1 MILAQHFFLWPDQL
15 PPEACNDALLE
26 SARLLRLQQFQAAEA
41 MLLIQY
47 RAQPASCDVLG
58 MLALLRLRQVLLP
71 AYLALVDE
79 LQAIDPENPGLRF
92 LQAQYWLQIGEIPQL
107 LALPQ
112 EFWEPA
118 QGFWPLQ
125 LAKAALSIHLN
136 KLPQAL
142 AALEAIPA
150 PWGDCLEAIRL
161 HCRILEREQKYQQA
175 LQLLLAAA
183 QRFPQHW
190 PAQVHL
196 VDLTIKARSHD
207 HALPCLRQALA
218 QHGAAPE
225 LLPQIAQIQLL
236 RNRVADARRTA
247 LQDQLWNTVRRV
259 SSVASTNLLNCY
271 DRLGYA
277 EWLAF
282 KSTQA
287 RDQSISVSL
296 EMQENLC
303 MQAASLE
310 LPTVPTAVA
319 DVVEHYSRHPDFL
332 PAVAKAP
339 GLVSSRQ
346 PGTKRPL
353 TVAWITADLAYH
365 PVSRF
370 LLGFFAASPQLEHR
384 HLLVDTCDHLVESNR
399 CQFEGL
405 TNLQVH
411 NIGHGE
417 WPAKL
422 AAIRALQ
429 ADVAIDLSG
438 WTGGHFMRGFLA
450 RLAPVQMSYLGY
462 FASTGLPTMDV
473 WLGDD
478 QLFPTP
484 MQEWHTESIHRL
496 QRCFIAWQPPA
507 QLPEATVDVAEAR
520 PAGGIR
526 FGSFNHNR
534 KLSDATLRLW
544 GDLLGSL
551 PGSSLVLKAS
561 HRDDAA
567 TQELLCRRMRRQGLD
582 PERVIWL
589 PRADGP
595 LEHLR
600 QYGLVDVA
608 LDCFPNGGCTT
619 TCEALWMGT
628 PVITLTGRSY
638 VSRMST
644 AVLHGAA
651 MGEWCASSPEHYLQL
666 ARAQADGLVWLR
678 QNRSHWRHQLQ
689 VNPLG
694 DAADLMDQLE
704 LAFTTL
710 VAAKR

>member
-1 MILAQHFFLWPDQL
+1 MGLLREPFFNVILAHCFFLWPDQL

-107 LALPQ
+107 LALPE

-296 EMQENLC
+296 DMRENLC

-346 PGTKRPL
+346 PGTKDR
-353 TVAWITADLAYH
+353 
-365 PVSRF
+365 
-370 LLGFFAASPQLEHR
+370 
-384 HLLVDTCDHLVESNR
+384 
-399 CQFEGL
+399 
-405 TNLQVH
+405 
-411 NIGHGE
+411 
-417 WPAKL
+417 
-422 AAIRALQ
+422 
-429 ADVAIDLSG
+429 
-438 WTGGHFMRGFLA
+438 
-450 RLAPVQMSYLGY
+450 
-462 FASTGLPTMDV
+462 
-473 WLGDD
+473 
-478 QLFPTP
+478 
-484 MQEWHTESIHRL
+484 
-496 QRCFIAWQPPA
+496 
-507 QLPEATVDVAEAR
+507 
-520 PAGGIR
+520 
-526 FGSFNHNR
+526 
-534 KLSDATLRLW
+534 
-544 GDLLGSL
+544 
-551 PGSSLVLKAS
+551 
-561 HRDDAA
+561 
-567 TQELLCRRMRRQGLD
+567 
-582 PERVIWL
+582 
-589 PRADGP
+589 
-595 LEHLR
+595 
-600 QYGLVDVA
+600 
-608 LDCFPNGGCTT
+608 
-619 TCEALWMGT
+619 
-628 PVITLTGRSY
+628 
-638 VSRMST
+638 
-644 AVLHGAA
+644 
-651 MGEWCASSPEHYLQL
+651 
-666 ARAQADGLVWLR
+666 
-678 QNRSHWRHQLQ
+678 
-689 VNPLG
+689 
-694 DAADLMDQLE
+694 
-704 LAFTTL
+704 
-710 VAAKR
+710 